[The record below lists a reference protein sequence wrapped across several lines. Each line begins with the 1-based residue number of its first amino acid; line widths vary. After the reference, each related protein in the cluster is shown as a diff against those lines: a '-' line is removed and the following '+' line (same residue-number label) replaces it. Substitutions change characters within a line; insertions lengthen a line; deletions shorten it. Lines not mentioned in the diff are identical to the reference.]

1 MARCPGLVPI
11 EERTFAFG
19 LALIRVYRASPPR
32 DDADR
37 VVWRQLLKSGTSAG
51 ANSAESP
58 GSQSRREWITRRH
71 IALKEMR
78 ESQFWLRLLHA
89 ANPGREPQPLAQL
102 IDESGQLVAI
112 LTATLNTARKNS
124 QREGQGS
131 NYPPRGTDYPP
142 T

>member
-1 MARCPGLVPI
+1 LVPI

-19 LALIRVYRASPPR
+19 LALIRAYRACPPR

-37 VVWRQLLKSGTSAG
+37 VIWRQLLKSGTSAG

-89 ANPGREPQPLAQL
+89 ANPAREPHQLAEL
-102 IDESGQLVAI
+102 LDESGQLVAI

-124 QREGQGS
+124 QPDGQGS
-131 NYPPRGTDYPP
+131 HYSSSGTGYPPA
-142 T
+142 